1 MDNNVREYGQQNFTL
16 PHDVVQLPSGGKFYT
31 NKKKS
36 VKVGY
41 LTAADE
47 NIIMGSNTNDVVL
60 TLVRSKLYEP
70 DMRPEELLT
79 GDLEAIMIFLRNSSF
94 GPEYVLKLVDPE
106 TNKPFEA
113 TILLDNLYP
122 KPTIVE
128 PTERG
133 TWITTIPKSN
143 TEVELKPLTI
153 DEENNIERTLSTY
166 PIGRI
171 APKQTL
177 KLAQQIISIGGNSD
191 RGYINTIVEQLPIMD
206 SKYIRQFIQDN
217 EPRIDYNRTVI
228 APSGKELQVRVSFGA
243 EFFRPFF

>member
-133 TWITTIPKSN
+133 TWITTLPKSN
-143 TEVELKPLTI
+143 TEVEL
-153 DEENNIERTLSTY
+153 
-166 PIGRI
+166 
-171 APKQTL
+171 KQTL

-206 SKYIRQFIQDN
+206 SKYIRQFIQEN

>member
-1 MDNNVREYGQQNFTL
+1 M
-16 PHDVVQLPSGGKFYT
+16 
-31 NKKKS
+31 
-36 VKVGY
+36 
-41 LTAADE
+41 
-47 NIIMGSNTNDVVL
+47 
-60 TLVRSKLYEP
+60 
-70 DMRPEELLT
+70 
-79 GDLEAIMIFLRNSSF
+79 
-94 GPEYVLKLVDPE
+94 
-106 TNKPFEA
+106 
-113 TILLDNLYP
+113 
-122 KPTIVE
+122 
-128 PTERG
+128 
-133 TWITTIPKSN
+133 
-143 TEVELKPLTI
+143 KPLTI

-206 SKYIRQFIQDN
+206 SKYIRQFIQEN